1 MDENEEMIDVEL
13 DDEANVDAEDGT
25 EIEDTDGDESVEDDA
40 EDLDDFEYDENGD
53 IIIPDDSVNDDADD
67 GDGNDGDE
75 AEGEGESEG
84 EPGPTENSQP
94 AEKTADKQ
102 RIADLEKELADFKK
116 YGAAALKKLGVE
128 GDNVTDGLI
137 KLAAEAEGITPE
149 AFKENIAKENSH
161 ISAAQE
167 RQAAIE
173 REDLAAIQA
182 AFPSTKTYKN
192 ISEIPNFKRFGE
204 LRDGGATP
212 LEAYRAA
219 NPDGVLAEAAQA
231 AKATSIKGT
240 KDHLKSS
247 VPKGSK
253 DNSVRMSRAELSE
266 WRDMFPGKSD
276 KEIARL
282 YKEASK

>member
-13 DDEANVDAEDGT
+13 DDEADVDAEDGT
-25 EIEDTDGDESVEDDA
+25 EIEDSDGDESIEDDA

-53 IIIPDDSVNDDADD
+53 IIIPDDNENDDAEDENGSDD
-67 GDGNDGDE
+67 

-84 EPGPTENSQP
+84 EPAPTEDSEP
-94 AEKTADKQ
+94 AEEIADKQ
-102 RIADLEKELADFKK
+102 KIADLEKELADVKR

-128 GDNVTDGLI
+128 GDDVTEGFI

-149 AFKENIAKENSH
+149 AFKDRIAKENSQ
-161 ISAAQE
+161 ISAARE
-167 RQAAIE
+167 RQAQIE
-173 REDLAAIQA
+173 RKDLAAIQA
-182 AFPSTKTYKN
+182 AFPSAKKYKK

-204 LRDGGATP
+204 LRDGGATA

-219 NPDGVLAEAAQA
+219 NPDGVRSEAANA
-231 AKATSIKGT
+231 AKAQSISGT

-253 DNSVRMSRAELSE
+253 DNSVKMSRAELIE
-266 WRDMFPGKSD
+266 WRDIFSGKSD
-276 KEIARL
+276 MEIAEL